1 VPVVASFNLT
11 PVKSTALIHPA
22 AIDLRRE
29 GAVGDRR
36 FLFVHPRGE
45 RLSGLSKASLFAV
58 RSSYDVDREHLQLS
72 FPEHG
77 FDVSGD
83 ASSFGDPTTVKLY
96 DREVQA
102 RKVDARFTE
111 AAREAT
117 GDDRLE
123 LLRVDEPEY
132 AGGVDRVSICSRASV
147 DDVGMRGGVD
157 QLDSRRFRMLVEI
170 EDAAAFEEDGWSGK
184 RIRLGDAVVR
194 VGEQMPRCV
203 LTTINPD
210 TATKDFPTLDVLAS
224 FRKVGQQL
232 MFGMYGDVEE
242 PGIVRVG
249 DPVEVLSA

>member
-1 VPVVASFNLT
+1 MPVVERFNLT
-11 PVKSTALIHPA
+11 PVKSTALIHPDE
-22 AIDLRRE
+22 IDLRRE

-36 FLFVHPRGE
+36 FLFVHPHGE
-45 RLSGLSKASLFAV
+45 RLSGLSKAPLFKI
-58 RSSYDVDREHLQLS
+58 RSTYDMAGEHLRLV

-77 FDVSGD
+77 FEVSGD
-83 ASSFGDPTTVKLY
+83 SSSIGDPVTVKLY

-102 RKVDARFTE
+102 RRVDPRFTE

-117 GDDRLE
+117 ADERLE

-132 AGGVDRVSICSRASV
+132 AGGLDRVSIVSRASV

-157 QLDSRRFRMLVEI
+157 RLDSRRFRMLVEI
-170 EDAAAFEEDGWSGK
+170 ADADAFEEDGWSGSRV
-184 RIRLGDAVVR
+184 RIGDAVVR

-203 LTTINPD
+203 ITTINPD

-224 FRKVGQQL
+224 YRKIGTQL

-242 PGIVRVG
+242 PGVIRVG
-249 DPVEVLSA
+249 DTVEALRA